1 MNTTGNM
8 GLRERIGSDK
18 RVAFGLIA
26 VVAVVVL
33 AVAWQV
39 LGGAPSSGAGGAP
52 GGLYFT
58 TDDGATTFT
67 APANHLAPFD
77 HNGKQAVRAVMYSCD
92 GGKTKFVGYLERYTP
107 SAKQQ
112 MEAGK
117 QAAQTGGKMVMA
129 APNMG
134 VAVLEVKKPGEKNAW
149 VDKSR
154 PQGQAVIRVTCPPG
168 SSGTPEEINP

>member
-1 MNTTGNM
+1 M
-8 GLRERIGSDK
+8 GLGERIRGDK
-18 RVAFGLIA
+18 RLALGLVG
-26 VVAVVVL
+26 VVVIVVL

-39 LGGAPSSGAGGAP
+39 LGGSAPNGAGGAP

-58 TDDGATTFT
+58 TDEGATTFI
-67 APANHLAPFD
+67 APANHLPPFD

-117 QAAQTGGKMVMA
+117 QAAQAGGKMVMA

-134 VAVLEVKKPGEKNAW
+134 VAVLEVKKPGEKNPW

-168 SSGTPEEINP
+168 TSGTPEELNP